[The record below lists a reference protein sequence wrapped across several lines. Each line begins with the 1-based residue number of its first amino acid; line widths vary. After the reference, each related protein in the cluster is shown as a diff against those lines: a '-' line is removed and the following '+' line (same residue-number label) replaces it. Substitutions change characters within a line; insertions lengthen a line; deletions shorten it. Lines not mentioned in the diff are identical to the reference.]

1 VASRVTSGA
10 VATERSRA
18 SSTWDI
24 ALTFW
29 PLEDRPELMRN
40 RETVEAMELSNIFTL
55 MEKCEALAKKEGKG
69 EASFGRDRKLP
80 RKKYPEEED
89 DCAQALHAVR

>member
-1 VASRVTSGA
+1 
-10 VATERSRA
+10 
-18 SSTWDI
+18 
-24 ALTFW
+24 
-29 PLEDRPELMRN
+29 MRN

-89 DCAQALHAVR
+89 DCAQARHAVR